1 MRSRESRISLRTL
14 SFPLVVIR
22 DMEESRVETGGD
34 EKSLDLSD
42 RPAKEIE
49 PGTPLT
55 GKGKRRSA
63 LPAFI
68 CLSVLL
74 ISVVGC
80 LIAFTQQAEPALW
93 ELQGGDIYEV
103 KREQTSQTEGL
114 DQGRRLGAMDDPSV
128 LVSSIFVLA
137 SNYNE
142 VDLVVF
148 MGQIDSVK
156 SQGIFS
162 LFSGDDDEERD
173 KRRGKTLPL
182 VRVLAEAKS
191 GRIKRIQAP
200 FRADKLMVQIA
211 ENIASDLLLNRDPQV
226 YLPLSQHKVSSGAG
240 EKTCQYPEVR
250 GGQELCPEFEVGNTV
265 NETVYTKVFST
276 AGAGRRLDA
285 SASSFNARQSAY
297 VNKHTGRLDKTCT
310 IGNLTVEL
318 VSGGPE
324 PQNLLIQQASATRFT
339 LVAKALSKSDIS
351 LFQYLI
357 ERRLEMVDITST
369 FYEKKD
375 RELATTGLTSVPIFN
390 LLGFKV
396 RLETELRAL
405 PQALNVTVSLVADG
419 IARVVLASGL
429 IGGDVVTAVKK
440 VQSLSGFAQLTVN
453 ETLALL
459 GTYSGTGVDVWK
471 QALGTANAGI
481 WTELNKLSAG
491 SPDFLASVNASLQ
504 LTNQTIQQ
512 VITNYTT
519 TIRKEIT
526 FYTTQLNSLNDSLVA
541 NSTQVAG
548 LNQTLYTYI
557 FQADEIYS
565 RIQDMLGR
573 QSDSRLQ
580 QESLRTLIAATR
592 ASIIG
597 KPGWVNFNTSLWE
610 YQGNLTAWRDLTR
623 EIEGKL
629 GALAVELQKDG
640 ERYNAI
646 LGTQVVALQDQ
657 VNTQLVPLYEKYN
670 ELVNQ
675 QSSLIGEYGAYNDT
689 IQSILPVL
697 AQLEDSLAQATTDTD
712 REMLRMQKTDLLAE
726 IAADQA
732 EMDNIQV
739 KLDLVDADI
748 TNQKA
753 LIDAVLQVYQS
764 LGYSEASHQKETL
777 GSNLAI
783 VGQLAEDVV
792 PQLMAAIAADM
803 LVMSRTQASNMTLDE
818 EKDWINSEMAA
829 LNSTL
834 QALSSLQV
842 ALRSLCSGV
851 SSSLAEVTSLTATY
865 PSGYFSTADTLIT
878 TLTVWKSST
887 FSRLSYVQ
895 SLLVTSLA
903 PIQARL
909 EGSNATAVMLFSGI
923 PDQIAGTE
931 AVDIAR
937 ATYVLQI
944 YQAQYNS
951 LIIYSEVTIPEILED
966 LYKRLTGINQWI
978 TIANT
983 TLIEA
988 INNKTIG
995 NPLVPELQTKLQ
1007 NLTIILESIQNHTF
1021 VWRNVFNHSS
1031 FLNLSA
1037 LFQMQGSNN
1046 QSNCNVTEIQREMN
1060 EAKDKIQADVLGN
1073 SKTLA
1078 EQTSAFA
1085 SAFVNIDSV
1094 QSVTVTVATGGFLN
1108 FTHISAALGDLW
1120 KSFNRVD
1127 QLLWSVESELQRNVT
1142 SMLSYVNTTQTTTLD
1157 SSALNA
1163 ILTTISSL
1171 ESLYSVSFIY
1181 PVNVTYSPIDPVILN
1196 QTSVLLSTFTVA
1208 PLILLYEQQFSASLS
1223 LIQSVVLN
1231 CSLYINTYISQ
1242 YTAPMV
1248 IVTENS
1254 VESSLVLGPL
1264 CTPLGCVAMA
1274 ATMAIVVDGQV
1285 GISYDNDGFY
1295 AIFSPLTRCSFD
1307 GVGLLTFAGTRIQV
1321 DLHALSPISP
1331 RYRIGVHKQAR
1342 GYFIE
1347 GQVST
1352 SFEASLQLL
1361 KTRYSKVVDL
1371 GCWCVRDG
1379 KAQRRLCLTWQTLYF
1394 KQPLLLL
1401 KLSYRAGQSTTVIAN
1416 QTIDMA

>member
-1 MRSRESRISLRTL
+1 MRSRKSSISLRTL

-22 DMEESRVETGGD
+22 DMEESRAETGGD

-42 RPAKEIE
+42 RPVKEVE
-49 PGTPLT
+49 PGIPVKD
-55 GKGKRRSA
+55 KGKRRSA

-93 ELQGGDIYEV
+93 ELQVGDIYEV
-103 KREQTSQTEGL
+103 QREQVSQTEGL

-137 SNYNE
+137 SNYKE

-211 ENIASDLLLNRDPQV
+211 ENIASDLLLNRDFQV
-226 YLPLSQHKVSSGAG
+226 YLPFSQHKVNSEAR

-276 AGAGRRLDA
+276 AGAGRRLDS
-285 SASSFNARQSAY
+285 SASSFHARQSAY
-297 VNKHTGRLDKTCT
+297 VNKQTGRLDKTCT

-351 LFQYLI
+351 LFQFLI
-357 ERRLEMVDITST
+357 ERRLEMVDVTAT

-375 RELATTGLTSVPIFN
+375 RKLGTTGLTSVPIFN

-429 IGGDVVTAVKK
+429 IGGDVITAVKK

-459 GTYSGTGVDVWK
+459 GTYSGTGVDTWR

-481 WTELNKLSAG
+481 WTELKKLSTG
-491 SPDFLASVNASLQ
+491 SPLASVNASLQ

-519 TIRKEIT
+519 TIRQEIT
-526 FYTTQLNSLNDSLVA
+526 FYTTQLHSLNDSLVA

-548 LNQTLYTYI
+548 FNQTLYTYI

-580 QESLRTLIAATR
+580 QASLRILIASTR

-597 KPGWVNFNTSLWE
+597 KPGWVHFNASLWE
-610 YQGNLTAWRDLTR
+610 YQGNLTAWRELTR

-629 GALAVELQKDG
+629 TALAVDLQKDG
-640 ERYNAI
+640 ERYNTI
-646 LGTQVVALQDQ
+646 LGTQLVALQDQ
-657 VNTQLVPLYEKYN
+657 VNIQLVPLYEKYN
-670 ELVNQ
+670 ALINQ
-675 QSSLIGEYGAYNDT
+675 QSSLIGEYDAYNNT

-712 REMLRMQKTDLLAE
+712 RDMLRMQKTDLLAE
-726 IAADQA
+726 VAADQA

-739 KLDLVDADI
+739 KLDLVETDI
-748 TNQKA
+748 ANQKA
-753 LIDAVLQVYQS
+753 VIDTVLQVYQS

-777 GSNLAI
+777 GSNLAT
-783 VGQLAEDVV
+783 VRQLAEDVV
-792 PQLMAAIAADM
+792 PQITAAITADM
-803 LVMSRTQASNMTLDE
+803 LVMSHTQTSNMTLDE
-818 EKDWINSEMAA
+818 EKDWISSEITA

-834 QALSSLQV
+834 EALSSLQM

-851 SSSLAEVTSLTATY
+851 SSRLADVTNLTTTY
-865 PSGYFSTADTLIT
+865 PVGYFSTANMLISA
-878 TLTVWKSST
+878 LTVWKSST

-903 PIQARL
+903 PIQTQL
-909 EGSNATAVMLFSGI
+909 EGSNATAAMLFSGI

-931 AVDIAR
+931 AVNIAQ
-937 ATYVLQI
+937 ATYVLQV
-944 YQAQYNS
+944 YQAQYHS
-951 LIIYSEVTIPEILED
+951 LYVYSEVTIPEILED
-966 LYKRLTGINQWI
+966 LYKRLKGINQWI

-988 INNKTIG
+988 INNKTTG

-1021 VWRNVFNHSS
+1021 VWRNVLNHSS

-1037 LFQMQGSNN
+1037 LFQIQGN
-1046 QSNCNVTEIQREMN
+1046 QSNCNLTEIQREIN
-1060 EAKDKIQADVLGN
+1060 DAKEEIEADVLGN
-1073 SKTLA
+1073 SKAFA
-1078 EQTSAFA
+1078 EQTSAFT
-1085 SAFVNIDSV
+1085 SAFVNIDSM

-1108 FTHISAALGDLW
+1108 FTLISAALEDLW
-1120 KSFNRVD
+1120 RAFNRVD
-1127 QLLWSVESELQRNVT
+1127 QLLWNVESELQRNVT
-1142 SMLSYVNTTQTTTLD
+1142 SMLNYVSTAQTTTFN

-1171 ESLYSVSFIY
+1171 ESLYNISFIY

-1196 QTSVLLSTFTVA
+1196 QTSMLLSTFTVA

-1231 CSLYINTYISQ
+1231 CTLYINTYISQ

-1254 VESSLVLGPL
+1254 VESSLVLGPI
-1264 CTPLGCVAMA
+1264 CTPLGCVSMA

-1307 GVGLLTFAGTRIQV
+1307 GVGLFTFAGTRIQA

-1347 GQVST
+1347 GRVSS
-1352 SFEASLQLL
+1352 SFEGSLQLL
-1361 KTRYSKVVDL
+1361 KTSYKKVVDL

-1394 KQPLLLL
+1394 KPPFLLLGL
-1401 KLSYRAGQSTTVIAN
+1401 RYKAGQTTTVIAN

>member
-1 MRSRESRISLRTL
+1 MRSRESSISLRTL

-22 DMEESRVETGGD
+22 SMEESRAETGGD

-42 RPAKEIE
+42 RPGKELE
-49 PGTPLT
+49 PGTPL
-55 GKGKRRSA
+55 KDSGKRRSA
-63 LPAFI
+63 LPAFL
-68 CLSVLL
+68 CLAVLL

-80 LIAFTQQAEPALW
+80 LIAFTQQAEPAIW
-93 ELQGGDIYEV
+93 ELQLGDIYEV
-103 KREQTSQTEGL
+103 QREQTSQTEGL
-114 DQGRRLGAMDDPSV
+114 DQGRRLGAMEDPSV
-128 LVSSIFVLA
+128 LVSSIFVL
-137 SNYNE
+137 SSTDKE

-148 MGQIDSVK
+148 MGKIDSAK

-162 LFSGDDDEERD
+162 LFVGDDDEERD
-173 KRRGKTLPL
+173 RRRGKTLPL
-182 VRVLAEAKS
+182 VRVQAEAKS

-200 FRADKLMVQIA
+200 FRADKLMIQIA
-211 ENIASDLLLNRDPQV
+211 ENIASDLLLNRDPQA
-226 YLPLSQHKVSSGAG
+226 YLPFSQHKVSSEAG
-240 EKTCQYPEVR
+240 GRACQYPEIR
-250 GGQELCPEFEVGNTV
+250 GGQDLCPEFEVHNTV

-276 AGAGRRLDA
+276 AGAGRRLDS
-285 SASSFNARQSAY
+285 SASSFHARQSAY

-310 IGNLTVEL
+310 TGNLTVEL

-324 PQNLLIQQASATRFT
+324 PQNLLIQQASATRFS

-351 LFQYLI
+351 LFQFLI
-357 ERRLEMVDITST
+357 ERRLEMVDVTST

-419 IARVVLASGL
+419 VARVVLASGL
-429 IGGDVVTAVKK
+429 IGGDVITAVKK

-453 ETLALL
+453 QTLALL
-459 GTYSGTGVDVWK
+459 GTYSKTGVDIWK

-481 WTELNKLSAG
+481 WTELNKLSTG
-491 SPDFLASVNASLQ
+491 SPDFLASVNSSLQ

-519 TIRKEIT
+519 TIRQEIT
-526 FYTTQLNSLNDSLVA
+526 FYTTQLHSLNDSLVA
-541 NSTQVAG
+541 NSTQVTS

-565 RIQDMLGR
+565 RIQDLLGR

-580 QESLRTLIAATR
+580 QASLRTLIAATR

-597 KPGWVNFNTSLWE
+597 KPGWVHFNTSLWE
-610 YQGNLTAWRDLTR
+610 YEGNLTVWRVVTR

-629 GALAVELQKDG
+629 RGLAVELKKDG
-640 ERYNAI
+640 DRYNYI
-646 LGTQVVALQDQ
+646 LGTQLPTLQDQ
-657 VNTQLVPLYEKYN
+657 VNIQLVPLYEKYN
-670 ELVNQ
+670 ELITQ
-675 QSSLIGEYGAYNDT
+675 QSSLIGEYSAYNDT

-697 AQLEDSLAQATTDTD
+697 AQLEDSIAQATTDTD
-712 REMLRMQKTDLLAE
+712 KDMLRVQKTDLLAE

-732 EMDNIQV
+732 EMDNIWV
-739 KLDLVDADI
+739 KLDLLETDI
-748 TNQKA
+748 TNQIA
-753 LIDAVLQVYQS
+753 LIDTILEVYQS
-764 LGYSEASHQKETL
+764 LGYSEASNMKETL
-777 GSNLAI
+777 GNSMGT
-783 VGQLAEDVV
+783 VEELAENVV
-792 PQLMAAIAADM
+792 PQLIAAITTDI
-803 LVMSRTQASNMTLDE
+803 LILSHTQASNMTLDE
-818 EKDWINSEMAA
+818 EKDWISTEISA

-834 QALSSLQV
+834 EALSNLQI
-842 ALRSLCSGV
+842 ALRSFNSGI
-851 SSSLAEVTSLTATY
+851 SSNLADVTSLTTNN
-865 PSGYFSTADTLIT
+865 GYFSTANRLIS
-878 TLTVWKSST
+878 TLTLWKSHT

-895 SLLVTSLA
+895 SLLVVSLT
-903 PIQARL
+903 PIQAQF
-909 EGSNATAVMLFSGI
+909 EGSNATTVMLFNGI
-923 PDQIAGTE
+923 PNQIASTE
-931 AVDIAR
+931 AVDIAQ
-937 ATYVLQI
+937 AMYVLQI
-944 YQAQYNS
+944 YQLQYNS
-951 LIIYSEVTIPEILED
+951 LIKYSEVTIPEMLED
-966 LYKRLTGINQWI
+966 LYKRLKGVNQWI
-978 TIANT
+978 TVANT

-988 INNKTIG
+988 INNKTIS

-1021 VWRNVFNHSS
+1021 IWRNVLTHSS
-1031 FLNLSA
+1031 FLNLTA
-1037 LFQMQGSNN
+1037 LFQLQSNSN
-1046 QSNCNVTEIQREMN
+1046 QSNCNLTEIQREMST
-1060 EAKDKIQADVLGN
+1060 AKEKIQADILGN
-1073 SKTLA
+1073 SKALA
-1078 EQTSAFA
+1078 QQSSAFA
-1085 SAFVNIDSV
+1085 SAFVNIDSM

-1108 FTHISAALGDLW
+1108 FTHISAALEELW
-1120 KSFNRVD
+1120 RAFKGVD
-1127 QLLWSVESELQRNVT
+1127 GLLWNLESELQRNVT
-1142 SMLSYVNTTQTTTLD
+1142 SMIAYVNTAQTTTFNP
-1157 SSALNA
+1157 SALNA
-1163 ILTTISSL
+1163 IFATIHSL
-1171 ESLYSVSFIY
+1171 ESLYNISFIY
-1181 PVNVTYSPIDPVILN
+1181 PVNATYSPPIDPVILN

-1223 LIQSVVLN
+1223 LIQSIVLN
-1231 CSLYINTYISQ
+1231 CTLYINTYISQ

-1254 VESSLVLGPL
+1254 VEASLVLGPI

-1295 AIFSPLTRCSFD
+1295 AVFSPLTRCSFD
-1307 GVGLLTFAGTRIQV
+1307 GVGLFTFAGTRIQA
-1321 DLHALSPISP
+1321 DLHAVSPISP

-1361 KTRYSKVVDL
+1361 KASHKKVVDL

-1379 KAQRRLCLTWQTLYF
+1379 KAQRRLCLSWQTLYF
-1394 KQPLLLL
+1394 KPPLLLL
-1401 KLSYRAGQSTTVIAN
+1401 GLRYRAGQTTALIAN